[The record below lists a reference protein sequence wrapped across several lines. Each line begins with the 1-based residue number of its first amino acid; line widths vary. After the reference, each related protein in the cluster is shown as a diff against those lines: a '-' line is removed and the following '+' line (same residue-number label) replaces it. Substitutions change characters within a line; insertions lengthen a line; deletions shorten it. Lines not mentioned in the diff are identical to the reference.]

1 MTARW
6 CSTAGSP
13 LYEDLLKGAAID
25 VEQGGHCWAV
35 LEGHEN
41 APFGSAL
48 PLRFMGAVHRLVL
61 EGCAP
66 QLDQYY
72 PSVGGKRRGEGVW
85 PAFCEVVAQY
95 CEELRNLVLR
105 PVQTNEVGRCFALL
119 GGFLLVAR
127 ETGLPLRLL
136 EVGTSAGL
144 HLRWD
149 QYRYEAGNG
158 AWGDPGSPVRLVDC
172 TVQGRPPWDVTAK
185 VLERRGCDLNPLD
198 PCSAEDRLTLM
209 SFVFPDQ
216 LQRFRILAAALDLSS
231 RVSATVEKA
240 DAPMWLDEQLENC
253 HSGTATVV
261 FHSLVMQYL
270 THAEQNRIRQ
280 ILSEAGDRAAPTA
293 PMAWLRMEHGSGD
306 VDLRLT
312 VWPGGNERLLATA
325 TNHGERLNW
334 LVD

>member
-1 MTARW
+1 M
-6 CSTAGSP
+6 
-13 LYEDLLKGAAID
+13 
-25 VEQGGHCWAV
+25 
-35 LEGHEN
+35 
-41 APFGSAL
+41 
-48 PLRFMGAVHRLVL
+48 
-61 EGCAP
+61 
-66 QLDQYY
+66 
-72 PSVGGKRRGEGVW
+72 
-85 PAFCEVVAQY
+85 
-95 CEELRNLVLR
+95 
-105 PVQTNEVGRCFALL
+105 
-119 GGFLLVAR
+119 
-127 ETGLPLRLL
+127 
-136 EVGTSAGL
+136 
-144 HLRWD
+144 
-149 QYRYEAGNG
+149 
-158 AWGDPGSPVRLVDC
+158 
-172 TVQGRPPWDVTAK
+172 
-185 VLERRGCDLNPLD
+185 NPLD

-253 HSGTATVV
+253 QSGTATVV